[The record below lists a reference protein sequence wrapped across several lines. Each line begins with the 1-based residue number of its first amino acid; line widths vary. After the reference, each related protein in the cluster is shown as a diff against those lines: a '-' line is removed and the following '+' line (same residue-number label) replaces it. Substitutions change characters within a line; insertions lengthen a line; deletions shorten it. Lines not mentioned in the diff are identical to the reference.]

1 MKNRLRKVLALLSV
15 LTGFACLPGFA
26 QDITG
31 PMALATSAEPA
42 NPSPRPTSWGTPEG
56 RLLFPHN
63 WVRGY
68 VDFSFAPPHNEP
80 DLGRCS
86 QSSAGNFG
94 GGLAVNMDVT
104 GIFETSNDNL
114 FQASTS
120 RFHFN
125 TANQTLYYSPNGT
138 TGSEVALAQLE
149 AGVTLHPTD
158 LHVVA

>member
-1 MKNRLRKVLALLSV
+1 V
-15 LTGFACLPGFA
+15 
-26 QDITG
+26 
-31 PMALATSAEPA
+31 
-42 NPSPRPTSWGTPEG
+42 
-56 RLLFPHN
+56 
-63 WVRGY
+63 
-68 VDFSFAPPHNEP
+68 
-80 DLGRCS
+80 
-86 QSSAGNFG
+86 SAGNFG